1 MSDRA
6 ANTASAGTAGPTQGP
21 SSTPTGRPPGT
32 RNADPG
38 EIAKFEALAQRWWDP
53 QGESGPLHRLN
64 PVRLGY
70 VAARAPL
77 KGVRALD
84 VGCGGGLLTEALAL
98 SGADTTGVDL
108 ATAALQVAR
117 LHALETGVQVKYVEA
132 AAEELAAA
140 EPASFDV
147 VCCMEMLEH
156 VPDPASVITALATL
170 VRPGGSVFLSTLNR
184 TPKAFGLAIVGAEYL
199 SRLLPRGTHEYSRFL
214 RPSELANM
222 ARSAGLELL
231 DVTGLE
237 IDPLTHTFRLGPDVA
252 VNYLAHFR
260 RPQAT

>member
-1 MSDRA
+1 MLDPTS
-6 ANTASAGTAGPTQGP
+6 NPTSAGPAMPASHP
-21 SSTPTGRPPGT
+21 AGT
-32 RNADPG
+32 RNADPA

-108 ATAALQVAR
+108 APTALQVAR
-117 LHALETGVQVKYVEA
+117 LHALETGLQVRYVEA

-140 EPASFDV
+140 EPARYGV

-199 SRLLPRGTHEYSRFL
+199 LRLLPRGTHEYSRFL
-214 RPSELANM
+214 RPSELATM
-222 ARSAGLELL
+222 ARAAGLELL

-237 IDPLTHTFRLGPDVA
+237 MDPLTHTFRLGPDVA

-260 RPQAT
+260 RPEAG

>member
-6 ANTASAGTAGPTQGP
+6 ANTTSAGPTKP
-21 SSTPTGRPPGT
+21 ASHPAGT

-53 QGESGPLHRLN
+53 KGESGPLHRLN

-77 KGVRALD
+77 KGMRALD

-108 ATAALQVAR
+108 APAALQVAR
-117 LHALETGVQVKYVEA
+117 LHALETGVQVKYLET

-140 EPASFDV
+140 EPATFDV

-156 VPDPASVITALATL
+156 VPDPASVIAALATL

-199 SRLLPRGTHEYSRFL
+199 LRLLPRGTHEYSRFL
-214 RPSELANM
+214 RPSELGTM
-222 ARSAGLELL
+222 ARAAGLELL

-237 IDPLTHTFRLGPDVA
+237 MDPLTHSFRLGPDVA

-260 RPQAT
+260 RPQAG

>member
-6 ANTASAGTAGPTQGP
+6 ANTTATGPAGPTAA
-21 SSTPTGRPPGT
+21 PTGSAAGA

-53 QGESGPLHRLN
+53 QGESAPLHRLN

-70 VAARAPL
+70 IAARAPL
-77 KGVRALD
+77 SGLRALD
-84 VGCGGGLLTEALAL
+84 VGCGGGLLAEALAL

-108 ATAALQVAR
+108 AAGALQVAR
-117 LHALETGVQVKYVEA
+117 LHALESGVRLRYVEA
-132 AAEELAAA
+132 AAEELASA
-140 EPASFDV
+140 EPGSYDI

-156 VPDPASVITALATL
+156 VPDPASVIAALAVL

-184 TPKAFGLAIVGAEYL
+184 TPQAFGLAIVGAEYL
-199 SRLLPRGTHEYSRFL
+199 LRLLPRGTHEYSRFL
-214 RPSELANM
+214 RPSELGAM
-222 ARSAGLELL
+222 ARAAGLELL

-237 IDPLTHTFRLGPDVA
+237 MDPFTQNFRLGPNVS

-260 RPQAT
+260 RPAAA